1 MKKLEE
7 GGAGMGRCE
16 EDERRTGGGY
26 NSVCVEPQ
34 SPGSVWTQR
43 QQRQH
48 LLWATGEVEEA
59 KYNAEETKE
68 HY

>member
-43 QQRQH
+43 QQR
-48 LLWATGEVEEA
+48 
-59 KYNAEETKE
+59 
-68 HY
+68 